1 MASSSSLL
9 ALSFPSSSSSRN
21 WEHDVFPSFHGPDV
35 RKTFLSHVLRE
46 FRRKGIHR
54 FIDNEIKRG
63 EFIGPELIRAIRGS
77 KILIVL
83 LSKNYA
89 SSSWCLDELV
99 EIMKKELDQKV
110 VTIFY
115 EVDPTDVKKHT
126 GYFGKVFKK
135 TCKGKT
141 KEKIETWRKA
151 LERVSTIAGYHSS
164 KWDDESAMIEKIA
177 SDIWEMLNHLTISHD
192 FDHLIGMEAH
202 MERMIPLL
210 RFDLDEVRMIGI
222 LGPPG
227 IGKTTIA
234 KFLFNLVSNSFHNS
248 AIMVNIRGSYPRLC
262 LDEDTTLL
270 QLQSRILSL
279 LTNQKDIVI
288 HHLGV
293 AQDRLRE
300 NKVFLVLDDV
310 DRSAQ
315 LDALAKDVKW
325 FGPGSRIIITTEN
338 LRLLKAH
345 DGVNHIY
352 KVDFPSDDEALQMFC
367 MYAFDQKTPKDG
379 FAELAY
385 EVTHLVG
392 QLPLGLKV
400 MGSHFRGFPKEEWS
414 MEVENLRAN
423 LDGNIESILK
433 FSYDALCDEDKYLFL
448 HIACFFNYDR
458 MERVEAYLAKSFKNV
473 RQKLHVLA
481 DKSLLTIHYVIHMHD
496 LLVQLGKE
504 IVRKQ
509 SVHEPGKRQF
519 LVDDKDTCEVL
530 TDCTAIA
537 KSVIGIDIN
546 ELDITG
552 KAFERMTN
560 LQFLRVG
567 YQSPREDMISST
579 GPLHISPKIRLL
591 YWSVAPIT
599 SLPLT
604 DNLEFLVELRMVDS
618 ELEKMW
624 DGIKLLQNLKWMN
637 LKNSTNLKE
646 LPNLSTA
653 TSLEKLNLSG
663 CSSLV
668 ELPSSIGNATNLKTL
683 YLSECSSLVE
693 IPSSIG
699 NATNLQELDLS
710 ECTSLVELPFS
721 IGNATNLK
729 TLNLNGCSSL
739 VELPFSIGNLHKLEN
754 LYLQWCLELK
764 TLPINI
770 NMESLDYLDLCGCS
784 SLVELPSS
792 IGNAT
797 NLKTLNLRGC
807 SSLVELPSSIGNAT
821 NLKTILYLS
830 KCSSLVKL
838 PFSIGN
844 ATNLKIL
851 NLSGCSSLVE
861 IPSSIGNATNLQE
874 LYLSGCTS
882 LVKLP
887 FSIGN
892 ATNLERLYLSECSSL
907 GEIPSSIGNATNL
920 QELYLSECT
929 SLVELPF
936 SIGNATNLETL
947 NLNGCS
953 SLVELPFSIGN
964 ATNLKTLYLNGCS
977 SLVELPFSIG
987 NLHKLENL
995 YLQWCLELKTLP
1007 ININMESLDYLDL
1020 SDCWSLKSFP
1030 EISKNIRF
1038 LNLIRTSIKEV
1049 PLSIRSWSRLTDL
1062 HMSYTENLKEFP
1074 YIHNIITKLH
1084 LRNTDFQELGSWVRG
1099 FSSLHE
1105 LVLKGMKN
1113 LVSLPQLPDSI
1124 SVLDAQDCE
1133 SLEKLDCSFCH
1144 PDIRLNF
1151 GNCFKLNKEARDLII
1166 QKSNF
1171 RGFAVLPGGEVPECF
1186 TYKASGSS
1194 VTVKLNQ
1201 KPLRTLTMFKACILL
1216 VNKGE
1221 NEDHGWLFSDQR
1233 MDVFCNITSRQN
1245 ALIAC
1250 THEHHIEPVLK
1261 EHLYIF
1267 DIKAEEVTSTELVFE
1282 FKHIYLGKTWEIKEC
1297 GIIHLL
1303 EHHVDENFSG
1313 LDEEICQMSSS
1324 ALASRSFKRRRI

>member
-115 EVDPTDVKKHT
+115 EVDPTDVKKQT
-126 GYFGKVFKK
+126 GNFGKVFKK

-151 LERVSTIAGYHSS
+151 LESVSTIAGYHSS

-177 SDIWEMLNHLTISHD
+177 SDIWEMLNHLTPSRD

-222 LGPPG
+222 WGPPG

-248 AIMVNIRGSYPRLC
+248 AIMVNIRGSYPRPC

-270 QLQSRILSL
+270 QLQSRMLSL

-288 HHLGV
+288 QHLGV
-293 AQDRLRE
+293 AQDRLRK

-310 DRSAQ
+310 DRLEQ
-315 LDALAKDVKW
+315 LDALAKDVQW

-338 LRLLKAH
+338 LKLLKAH
-345 DGVNHIY
+345 DGINHIY

-530 TDCTAIA
+530 TDCTANA
-537 KSVIGIDIN
+537 QSVIGIDID

-579 GPLHISPKIRLL
+579 GPLHDISPKLRLL
-591 YWSVAPIT
+591 DWSVAPIT

-637 LKNSTNLKE
+637 LKNSINLKE

-770 NMESLDYLDLCGCS
+770 NMESLDYLDL
-784 SLVELPSS
+784 
-792 IGNAT
+792 
-797 NLKTLNLRGC
+797 
-807 SSLVELPSSIGNAT
+807 
-821 NLKTILYLS
+821 
-830 KCSSLVKL
+830 
-838 PFSIGN
+838 
-844 ATNLKIL
+844 
-851 NLSGCSSLVE
+851 
-861 IPSSIGNATNLQE
+861 
-874 LYLSGCTS
+874 
-882 LVKLP
+882 
-887 FSIGN
+887 
-892 ATNLERLYLSECSSL
+892 
-907 GEIPSSIGNATNL
+907 
-920 QELYLSECT
+920 
-929 SLVELPF
+929 
-936 SIGNATNLETL
+936 
-947 NLNGCS
+947 
-953 SLVELPFSIGN
+953 
-964 ATNLKTLYLNGCS
+964 
-977 SLVELPFSIG
+977 
-987 NLHKLENL
+987 
-995 YLQWCLELKTLP
+995 
-1007 ININMESLDYLDL
+1007 

-1062 HMSYTENLKEFP
+1062 HMS
-1074 YIHNIITKLH
+1074 
-1084 LRNTDFQELGSWVRG
+1084 
-1099 FSSLHE
+1099 
-1105 LVLKGMKN
+1105 
-1113 LVSLPQLPDSI
+1113 
-1124 SVLDAQDCE
+1124 
-1133 SLEKLDCSFCH
+1133 
-1144 PDIRLNF
+1144 
-1151 GNCFKLNKEARDLII
+1151 
-1166 QKSNF
+1166 
-1171 RGFAVLPGGEVPECF
+1171 
-1186 TYKASGSS
+1186 
-1194 VTVKLNQ
+1194 
-1201 KPLRTLTMFKACILL
+1201 
-1216 VNKGE
+1216 
-1221 NEDHGWLFSDQR
+1221 
-1233 MDVFCNITSRQN
+1233 
-1245 ALIAC
+1245 
-1250 THEHHIEPVLK
+1250 
-1261 EHLYIF
+1261 
-1267 DIKAEEVTSTELVFE
+1267 
-1282 FKHIYLGKTWEIKEC
+1282 
-1297 GIIHLL
+1297 
-1303 EHHVDENFSG
+1303 
-1313 LDEEICQMSSS
+1313 
-1324 ALASRSFKRRRI
+1324 